1 MACGRATDD
10 PPGYPCWSAKMCAG
24 MTRPLAPS
32 DTRTVGFRRNP
43 ARPHTA
49 SGCASRQTSH
59 SASSSGSRATSD
71 QPHSSQ
77 RDRFSRSIRQN
88 AHGISGVTRPGKA
101 TSTRTR
107 GRSTRLGEVFRSTP
121 WRCQCPSTPTDD
133 RQPSVYVFVSLP
145 DNIQETFGLVVIE
158 AMASGLPVVGSDW
171 DGYRDLILDG
181 ETGCLVPTRMVR
193 GATVQAT
200 TRLHCENSD
209 RQRRGEYVQASGHL
223 GR

>member
-43 ARPHTA
+43 ARPHTV

-121 WRCQCPSTPTDD
+121 WRCQRPSTPTDD

-145 DNIQETFGLVVIE
+145 GL
-158 AMASGLPVVGSDW
+158 A
-171 DGYRDLILDG
+171 
-181 ETGCLVPTRMVR
+181 TR
-193 GATVQAT
+193 TVQPAWACRAQRPT
-200 TRLHCENSD
+200 TGSGERREHPLDASRPLFELHCENSD